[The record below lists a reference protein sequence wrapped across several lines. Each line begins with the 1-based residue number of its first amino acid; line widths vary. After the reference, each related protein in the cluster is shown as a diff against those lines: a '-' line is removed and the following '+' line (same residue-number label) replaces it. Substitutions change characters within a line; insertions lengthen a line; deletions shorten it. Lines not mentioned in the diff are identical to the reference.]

1 MKQKSREDRIRDWF
15 LEICPQAV
23 ISIRDLIN
31 DPSTPIASRVQLIG
45 MVLDRALGKAE
56 TPLKVTTAVENMDM
70 AEARLMEMIHEIQAE
85 DEIVVR
91 QILGKGG
98 QRRGLAVLPR
108 PIYGEVLPRV
118 HHGLDLREPASQVHH
133 VMLLGY
139 AYAGCV
145 EYLHGKSP
153 PRPRP
158 Q

>member
-70 AEARLMEMIHEIQAE
+70 AEARLMEMIHESQAE
-85 DEIVVR
+85 DEMKEAIK
-91 QILGKGG
+91 QEENGPDE
-98 QRRGLAVLPR
+98 APR
-108 PIYGEVLPRV
+108 DDTEEEAEDEGE
-118 HHGLDLREPASQVHH
+118 DE
-133 VMLLGY
+133 
-139 AYAGCV
+139 
-145 EYLHGKSP
+145 
-153 PRPRP
+153 
-158 Q
+158 

>member
-85 DEIVVR
+85 DEMKEAAK
-91 QILGKGG
+91 QEENGPDG
-98 QRRGLAVLPR
+98 A
-108 PIYGEVLPRV
+108 
-118 HHGLDLREPASQVHH
+118 
-133 VMLLGY
+133 
-139 AYAGCV
+139 
-145 EYLHGKSP
+145 P
-153 PRPRP
+153 PNDSELEAEDEEDDE
-158 Q
+158 